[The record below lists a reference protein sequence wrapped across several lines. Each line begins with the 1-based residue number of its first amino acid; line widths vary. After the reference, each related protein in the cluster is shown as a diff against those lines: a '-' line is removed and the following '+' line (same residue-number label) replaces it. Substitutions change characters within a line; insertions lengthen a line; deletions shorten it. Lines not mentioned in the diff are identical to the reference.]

1 MSEEIIKMFEGVE
14 DISPEQI
21 LSQLLKKKKVEF
33 HTEINNPLNMT
44 ALEVLADYV
53 EIKIVKKILKK
64 WIKKFKTNM
73 VAYDRKR
80 ATEIVEAYKSRKE
93 SEEEKSLKNLLL
105 GK

>member
-1 MSEEIIKMFEGVE
+1 MSEELIKAFEEME
-14 DISPEQI
+14 DVSAEQI

-33 HTEINNPLNMT
+33 HTEIKNPLSMT
-44 ALEVLADYV
+44 ALEVLADY
-53 EIKIVKKILKK
+53 IDIGIVQKILKK
-64 WIKKFKTNM
+64 WVKKFKTNM

-93 SEEEKSLKNLLL
+93 AEQERTLKNLLL

>member
-1 MSEEIIKMFEGVE
+1 MSEEIIKAFEGME

-21 LSQLLKKKKVEF
+21 LNQLLKKKKVEF
-33 HTEINNPLNMT
+33 HTEIRNPLSMT
-44 ALEVLADYV
+44 ALEVLA
-53 EIKIVKKILKK
+53 EHIGIKVTEKILKK

-80 ATEIVEAYKSRKE
+80 ATEIIEAYKSRKE